1 MNPDVLIDDQNLVE
15 HNSEYYTINEFNK
28 KINFDFNSIHDQS
41 TLRPTNNIS
50 NQFSLFHMN
59 ARSLNKIFLPFE
71 ILMDSINNFP
81 FSAIGITETWLHENS
96 PEMFNLSNYEMI
108 RKDRKNGRGGGVAIY
123 INNTF
128 IFKIRTDIEIEGSE
142 SLFIEVSMSKNKNM
156 IIGTIYRPPTS
167 DVDTFINQIDS
178 VLNKI
183 SQENKHIYLMGDYNL
198 DLVNKTN
205 NNILKFYNTMLLYS
219 CYPHISKP
227 TRIDSVSETL
237 IDNIFSNVI
246 HAEHLNGIL
255 YSDISD
261 HLPIFV
267 ICYNVISEKTRKNIF
282 VKKRK
287 ETEQT
292 IDSLIFDL
300 SKEQWREIFSVEDA
314 NLSYQNFLH
323 KLSFYI
329 DKNMPFIKKKDN
341 ISIKQPWITQG
352 LMQSILTRNRL
363 YKISLR
369 KPTAQNKDRYKH
381 YRNRLTTLI
390 RVSRKRYYSNKI
402 ESNQGNVK
410 VLWQTINDLL
420 KTKKKVCS
428 DIIVENGNEITDP
441 HSIATAFNN
450 FFVNIGP
457 RLASTIHTNENFK
470 DYLSDANENSLFFI
484 PVNENEI
491 LEIVRSFKMSRSCG
505 YDGISVYLLKK
516 IIYCLASPLVH
527 ICNLSLST
535 GIFPDSLKIAKVI
548 PIYKKDDLTQIKN
561 YRPISL
567 LPVISKILEK
577 IVYKRLYSFLQE
589 NNTLICNQFGF
600 RKGFSTDYA
609 LIQSCDKITQTLNNK
624 EHIIGVFMDLSKA
637 FDTMNHNI
645 LLQKLTH
652 YGIRG
657 TALKWFNN
665 YLVNRKQF
673 VSFQSVNSPSLN
685 VLCGVPQGS
694 ILGPLLF
701 LIYIN
706 DIVKSSPLLTYVLFA
721 DDTNIFCSH
730 KCLNTLIYTLN
741 NELVKIST
749 WFKCNKLS
757 LNLDKTCFINFCAS
771 QTHFDQVINIVIDD
785 ISIVERKSTKFL
797 GITLDSKLTWNNHVN
812 NITTSIS
819 RAVGVIGKM
828 RDLVPEKILYTLYNA
843 LVLPYFT
850 YCNTVWGNCSITKI
864 NIIFLLQKRALRI
877 CTHSN
882 YLAHTNPLFY
892 RLNILKVSDLHLYQ
906 TAICMFKYTQ
916 NSLPLFHDVFIPN
929 SHVHSYPTRNC
940 TDFHLHNP
948 KTLLAH
954 KSIRYH
960 GPDIWNALPR
970 HIKQCT
976 SLYSFKATLKKN
988 IISQYNV

>member
-1 MNPDVLIDDQNLVE
+1 VLP
-15 HNSEYYTINEFNK
+15 H
-28 KINFDFNSIHDQS
+28 
-41 TLRPTNNIS
+41 
-50 NQFSLFHMN
+50 
-59 ARSLNKIFLPFE
+59 
-71 ILMDSINNFP
+71 
-81 FSAIGITETWLHENS
+81 
-96 PEMFNLSNYEMI
+96 
-108 RKDRKNGRGGGVAIY
+108 
-123 INNTF
+123 NTF
-128 IFKIRTDIEIEGSE
+128 TLVIEGSE

-156 IIGTIYRPPTS
+156 IIGTIYRPPTN
-167 DVDTFINQIDS
+167 DIDTFINQIDS
-178 VLNKI
+178 ALNKI
-183 SQENKHIYLMGDYNL
+183 SQENKNIYLMGDYNL
-198 DLVNKTN
+198 DLINKTN
-205 NNILKFYNTMLLYS
+205 NNVLKFYNTMLSYS

-227 TRIDSVSETL
+227 TRIDSATISETL

-246 HAEHLNGIL
+246 HVEYLNGIL

-267 ICYNVISEKTRKNIF
+267 IGYNAISEKITRKKNF
-282 VKKRK
+282 VEKRK
-287 ETEQT
+287 ETQQT

-323 KLSFYI
+323 KLSYCI
-329 DKNMPFIKKKDN
+329 DKNMPLIKKRDN
-341 ISIKQPWITQG
+341 INIKQPWITQG

-363 YKISLR
+363 FKISLR
-369 KPTAQNKDRYKH
+369 KPTTENKDRYKR

-420 KTKKKVCS
+420 KSKKKVCP
-428 DIIVENGNEITDP
+428 DVIVENGNEITDS

-457 RLASTIHTNENFK
+457 RLASTIHSNVNFR
-470 DYLSDANENSLFFI
+470 DYLFNGTENSLFFI
-484 PVNENEI
+484 PTNENEI
-491 LEIVRSFKMSRSCG
+491 LDIVRSFKMSKSCG
-505 YDGISVYLLKK
+505 YDGISVFLLKK
-516 IIYCLASPLVH
+516 ISHCLASPLVH

-548 PIYKKDDLTQIKN
+548 PIYKKDDSTQIKN

-609 LIQSCDKITQTLNNK
+609 LIQSCDKIIQALNNK

-637 FDTMNHNI
+637 FDTMNHDI
-645 LLQKLTH
+645 LLQKLIH

-657 TALKWFNN
+657 TTLKWFKN
-665 YLVNRKQF
+665 YLDNRKQF
-673 VSFQSVNSPSLN
+673 VSFQSVKSPKLN

-706 DIVKSSPLLTYVLFA
+706 DIVKSSTLLTYVLFA
-721 DDTNIFCSH
+721 DDTNIFYSH
-730 KCLNTLIYTLN
+730 KCLNTLINTLN
-741 NELVKIST
+741 HELVKVSI

-757 LNLDKTCFINFCAS
+757 LNLEKTCFINVCAS
-771 QTHFDQVINIVIDD
+771 QTNFDPVIDIVIDD
-785 ISIVERKSTKFL
+785 IFIVERKSTKFL
-797 GITLDSKLTWNNHVN
+797 GVTLDSKLTWNDHVN
-812 NITTSIS
+812 NITTLIS

-828 RDLVPEKILYTLYNA
+828 RDLVPEKTLYTLYNA
-843 LVLPYFT
+843 LVLPYLT
-850 YCNTVWGNCSITKI
+850 YCNVVWGNCNITKI

-877 CTHSN
+877 CTHSD

-892 RLNILKVSDLHLYQ
+892 RLNTFKVCDMHLYQ

-929 SHVHSYPTRNC
+929 SLVHSYPTRHC

-960 GPDIWNALPR
+960 GPDIWNGLPAYV
-970 HIKQCT
+970 KQCT
-976 SLYSFKATLKKN
+976 THIHLKLL
-988 IISQYNV
+988 